1 MEIEKVVKTL
11 CESSGVSGG
20 ENIAASALMSVLEPL
35 ADEVYQNAL
44 GSVVAVKRCGRK
56 DAKKVMIDAH
66 IDEIGLMVTD
76 IDERGFLSFTTIGGV
91 DKKTLLASV
100 VTVHGRN
107 RDVKGVIG
115 AVPPHLLKDGE
126 GNRLDLDKFA
136 IDTGLSAEELRNFV
150 EIGDFVTF
158 DSETIQMGDC
168 MSGKCM
174 DDRACVAAMVYC
186 LYELRNVT
194 LNVDL
199 YIVGATQEEVGCHGA
214 MCAAY
219 EINPDMAVAMDV
231 CHATT
236 PDNSENAFEMGKGV
250 VLTKGPNIHR
260 GVAAALEKAAKDYH
274 INYQIEICG
283 GHTGTDAWVIQ
294 VARCGIPTGL
304 LSLPI
309 RYMHSTVE
317 TLRTADITDTGRL
330 LAFLLKGLSADLKE
344 VFSC

>member
-1 MEIEKVVKTL
+1 
-11 CESSGVSGG
+11 
-20 ENIAASALMSVLEPL
+20 
-35 ADEVYQNAL
+35 
-44 GSVVAVKRCGRK
+44 
-56 DAKKVMIDAH
+56 
-66 IDEIGLMVTD
+66 
-76 IDERGFLSFTTIGGV
+76 
-91 DKKTLLASV
+91 
-100 VTVHGRN
+100 
-107 RDVKGVIG
+107 
-115 AVPPHLLKDGE
+115 
-126 GNRLDLDKFA
+126 
-136 IDTGLSAEELRNFV
+136 
-150 EIGDFVTF
+150 
-158 DSETIQMGDC
+158 

-194 LNVDL
+194 LNVDV
-199 YIVGATQEEVGCHGA
+199 YIVGATQEEVGSRGA

-219 EINPDMAVAMDV
+219 EINPDLAVAMDV

-236 PDNSENAFEMGKGV
+236 PDNSDNAFEMGKGI

-260 GVAAALEKAAKDYH
+260 GVAAALEKAAKEYH
-274 INYQIEICG
+274 INYQVEICG

-330 LAFLLKGLSADLKE
+330 LAFMLKSLSADLGE
-344 VFSC
+344 VFTC